1 MHGLTSLHENTHWIW
16 RCPAIIGWNLNTI
29 ELTIPVLNAV
39 SIPNSAEVHG
49 KSCWGQTTLPRGT
62 EGILER
68 QTKRYVLQNV
78 LHYLFKNQA
87 ILILVIFIQKLF
99 FHLVENAADSLER
112 VSCQLS
118 QCVESA
124 EDNEVLVCQ
133 LCQLTF
139 TTLHNK
145 QCHYSGKMHTDRIWK
160 ELNRLV
166 GDTQQQQQHQQHQQQ
181 QQQQQKQKQQQQQQI
196 SRNTSCSGKKRSASS
211 STDHGDC
218 SQEKYARVSESSS
231 RDLAEMHG
239 IEESEVEVRME
250 QSSSADTCR
259 SHSEEP
265 TDTVMSDQ
273 LNDTQHEELT
283 THQLSSDQLTSNEE
297 RPPQDSPSQS
307 TTSECADHISSITTQ
322 QATNGM
328 AHHVPNNS
336 GKIEHGSNLVYGIS
350 EGCESQESSADTAQ
364 LHTASLNVS
373 CTPLSADHS
382 RPASESS
389 GRLASES
396 SVNDATGTSDEG
408 CVDSTS
414 ETCGCISISNEL
426 TNQSPSQD
434 TITGN
439 SEEVSNESA
448 QSVDGPAQIDDG
460 PLQAVCGSVQS
471 VDGPAQNMDTG
482 NSSHPSIE
490 DCRDQTADCSDP
502 VDIDLNSNETRNPSN
517 SPDPGNQS
525 LPDITS
531 CDDTSGGSPS
541 LVGPRS
547 VPHGDCVT
555 ASLMQWAQGYAGVCA
570 CMCVSHLYV
579 VS

>member
-1 MHGLTSLHENTHWIW
+1 M
-16 RCPAIIGWNLNTI
+16 
-29 ELTIPVLNAV
+29 
-39 SIPNSAEVHG
+39 
-49 KSCWGQTTLPRGT
+49 
-62 EGILER
+62 
-68 QTKRYVLQNV
+68 
-78 LHYLFKNQA
+78 
-87 ILILVIFIQKLF
+87 IFIQKLF

-124 EDNEVLVCQ
+124 EDNEVLMCQ

-166 GDTQQQQQHQQHQQQ
+166 GDTQQQQQQQQQQQHQQQ
-181 QQQQQKQKQQQQQQI
+181 QQQKQQQQI

-211 STDHGDC
+211 STEHDDRL
-218 SQEKYARVSESSS
+218 QEKDTRVSESSS
-231 RDLAEMHG
+231 RDLTEMHG

-259 SHSEEP
+259 PLSEEP
-265 TDTVMSDQ
+265 TDTIMSDQ

-283 THQLSSDQLTSNEE
+283 THQLTSDQLTSNEE
-297 RPPQDSPSQS
+297 RPPDSPSQS
-307 TTSECADHISSITTQ
+307 TTSECADHISSITTTE
-322 QATNGM
+322 QATNEM
-328 AHHVPNNS
+328 AHHLPNNS
-336 GKIEHGSNLVYGIS
+336 GQIEHGSNGIS

-389 GRLASES
+389 SRLASES
-396 SVNDATGTSDEG
+396 SVNDTTGTSDEG

-414 ETCGCISISNEL
+414 ERCDCISAEL
-426 TNQSPSQD
+426 TNQSPGQD
-434 TITGN
+434 AITGN
-439 SEEVSNESA
+439 LEDVSNESA

-490 DCRDQTADCSDP
+490 DSRDQTGDCSDP
-502 VDIDLNSNETRNPSN
+502 VDSDLNSNKTRNPSN

>member
-1 MHGLTSLHENTHWIW
+1 M
-16 RCPAIIGWNLNTI
+16 
-29 ELTIPVLNAV
+29 
-39 SIPNSAEVHG
+39 
-49 KSCWGQTTLPRGT
+49 
-62 EGILER
+62 
-68 QTKRYVLQNV
+68 
-78 LHYLFKNQA
+78 
-87 ILILVIFIQKLF
+87 LILMILTQKLF

-118 QCVESA
+118 QSVESA

-166 GDTQQQQQHQQHQQQ
+166 GDTQQQQQQH
-181 QQQQQKQKQQQQQQI
+181 QQQQI
-196 SRNTSCSGKKRSASS
+196 SRNTSSSGEKRSASS
-211 STDHGDC
+211 STEHDDRL
-218 SQEKYARVSESSS
+218 QEKDTRVSESSS

-239 IEESEVEVRME
+239 IEDSEVEVRME
-250 QSSSADTCR
+250 QSSSADTCTCR
-259 SHSEEP
+259 PPSKET

-283 THQLSSDQLTSNEE
+283 THQLASDQLTSNEG
-297 RPPQDSPSQS
+297 RTQDSPSQS
-307 TTSECADHISSITTQ
+307 TTSEYADHISSITTQ
-322 QATNGM
+322 QATNEM
-328 AHHVPNNS
+328 AHHLPNNS
-336 GKIEHGSNLVYGIS
+336 GQIEHGSNLIYGIS

-364 LHTASLNVS
+364 LQTASLSVS

-389 GRLASES
+389 SRPASESSSRLASES

-426 TNQSPSQD
+426 TNQSPGQD
-434 TITGN
+434 SIAGN

-448 QSVDGPAQIDDG
+448 QSVGGPAQIDDG

-471 VDGPAQNMDTG
+471 VDWPAQNMDTG

-490 DCRDQTADCSDP
+490 DSRDQTGDCSDP
-502 VDIDLNSNETRNPSN
+502 VDIDLNSNETRNSSN

-525 LPDITS
+525 LPDITL
-531 CDDTSGGSPS
+531 CDDTSGGRPS

-555 ASLMQWAQGYAGVCA
+555 ASLMQWALQVCA
-570 CMCVSHLYV
+570 CTCMCVSHL
-579 VS
+579 